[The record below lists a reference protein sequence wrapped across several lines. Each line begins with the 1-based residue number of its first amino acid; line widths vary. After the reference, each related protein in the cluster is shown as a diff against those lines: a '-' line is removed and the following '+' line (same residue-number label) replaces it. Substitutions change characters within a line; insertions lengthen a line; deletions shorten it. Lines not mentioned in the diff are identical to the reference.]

1 MDKNRSLIE
10 VCYQG
15 EAGKSNIRTRIFDG
29 EIYVSLSDTLQTLSR
44 ENAVIDPKHRP
55 SSLTNRLKRVI
66 NTLEADEYRNV
77 MVDDPRYNPGTDD
90 PRHSKMPDTFIN
102 QTGYLRVLAGDT
114 SEAGKCFQRW
124 LFRDV
129 IPTIYKHGEYPAPVD
144 TSKSL
149 LEQSTALLVRLAE
162 DLNQNVRETEQL
174 KQDMAGIK
182 DRLAVIETVQSP
194 GSRMISLNSRLME
207 LNLKLDDSQMAHAAA
222 LCDKLRAEVVGPWI
236 ECPKGGGRY
245 DKQFEQSIIDTAI
258 KQSR

>member
-15 EAGKSNIRTRIFDG
+15 EAGQSNVRTQIFDG

-44 ENAVIDPKHRP
+44 ENAIIDPEHRP

-66 NTLEADEYRNV
+66 NTLEADEYRNI
-77 MVDDPRYNPGTDD
+77 MVDDPRYRSGIDD
-90 PRHSKMPDTFIN
+90 PKRAKMPDTFIN

-114 SEAGKCFQRW
+114 SEAGKRFQRW

-144 TSKSL
+144 SSRSL

-162 DLNQNVRETEQL
+162 DLNQNVQETEQL
-174 KQDMAGIK
+174 KRDMAGIN
-182 DRLAVIETVQSP
+182 DRLTVIESVQSP
-194 GSRMISLNSRLME
+194 GSRMISLNARLLE
-207 LNLKLDDSQMAHAAA
+207 LEIKFNDSQMAHSAA
-222 LCDKLRAEVVGPWI
+222 LCDKLRAEVNGPWI
-236 ECPKGGGRY
+236 ECPKGGSRY
-245 DKQFEQSIIDTAI
+245 DKQFEQSIVDTAI
-258 KQSR
+258 KQVR